1 VSVKPGRRNVPRPGG
16 AVDAPD
22 VVAAG
27 VSTRCRPRPRW
38 ATGPSTTSNLLA
50 DSARMSRESSWG
62 PTSAETVREII
73 ETVEGQTRRCEREQ
87 RRKLVA
93 LARRALTSS
102 HDAEHTGKEEVCRPA
117 PRIAQSR
124 ALTRRDIPWPL
135 DGHWMAVDS

>member
-1 VSVKPGRRNVPRPGG
+1 
-16 AVDAPD
+16 
-22 VVAAG
+22 
-27 VSTRCRPRPRW
+27 
-38 ATGPSTTSNLLA
+38 
-50 DSARMSRESSWG
+50 MSRESSWG

-73 ETVEGQTRRCEREQ
+73 EIIETVEEQTRRCEREQ

-102 HDAEHTGKEEVCRPA
+102 QYAEHTGKVEVCRPA
-117 PRIAQSR
+117 PRIAQSP

>member
-1 VSVKPGRRNVPRPGG
+1 
-16 AVDAPD
+16 
-22 VVAAG
+22 
-27 VSTRCRPRPRW
+27 
-38 ATGPSTTSNLLA
+38 
-50 DSARMSRESSWG
+50 MSRESSWG

-73 ETVEGQTRRCEREQ
+73 ETVEEQTRRCEREQ
-87 RRKLVA
+87 RPKLVA

-102 HDAEHTGKEEVCRPA
+102 HDAEHTGKVEVCRPA